1 MGSPPFIPVFVV
13 GMEDNGGAAGGA
25 AEEVVEANEEA
36 RDVDAVGADA
46 ADEAVGE
53 KLSWDDADKAFFE
66 NIGTASATQILAQF
80 RLFKRGHQVHI
91 NTPVFKYVYTGYINL
106 LKPYTHGLPR
116 VFDFV

>member
-1 MGSPPFIPVFVV
+1 MDAATAAVPPAQV
-13 GMEDNGGAAGGA
+13 GLP
-25 AEEVVEANEEA
+25 
-36 RDVDAVGADA
+36 ADA
-46 ADEAVGE
+46 LTDDSADEAVGE